1 MKYKLLTLLA
11 LLSIAGCSDLV
22 QTEKQLTDS
31 RNINQFLFTQDY
43 GFCND
48 TICIGESVILK
59 DFSCDNSKK
68 CYAFTITTGDTLY
81 NGLYLDKFILGYNTS
96 HLFSVNYG
104 NGLSDLVNGAGS
116 IEIKYFCNQNYEVII
131 CYE

>member
-1 MKYKLLTLLA
+1 MKYKLITLLA
-11 LLSIAGCSDLV
+11 LLSIAGCDLI
-22 QTEKQLTDS
+22 QLPDLS
-31 RNINQFLFTQDY
+31 RAGDNFTFIQNY
-43 GFCND
+43 GYCD
-48 TICIGESVILK
+48 TVCIGESVILK